1 MIGVVLSDR
10 KTLKCNKEA
19 PGGERQRELEYNDGS
34 ACNSESEGG
43 KEVHTRKRTR
53 TSQNKCIC
61 TI

>member
-34 ACNSESEGG
+34 ACNSKSEGG
-43 KEVHTRKRTR
+43 KEVHT
-53 TSQNKCIC
+53 
-61 TI
+61 